1 MSNPLSP
8 SIPPQNPAPSTSS
21 QQPTTDA
28 TSDPLVDDGFTSVTW
43 ESHEPRQDAIDP
55 APFTPFSADP
65 TSAYQHPNPS
75 DELEAAAGGG
85 GFQNVAG
92 GGPEPFN
99 DADPVPVGVDAA
111 ERRAHGEMREATR
124 EAESSL
130 PSWEGRWVDVRVQDP
145 QKEHEG
151 SKDAHVTYAVV
162 VRTNVPGY
170 VSSDPASAAGSSST
184 SKGALR
190 PTADLPTT
198 ARRRFQ
204 DFAFLQQHLT
214 RLFPACVV
222 PPIPDKHRLEYL
234 RGDRFSAEFVE
245 HRRQELQHFLTR
257 VARHPTLARSMLVRD
272 FLLSTQWNVA
282 MHRHS
287 AGVVTGAPGAP
298 GTSGVVPPMEKSGLI
313 DNVTDTFINAFAR
326 VRKPDERF
334 LDLLSG
340 LEKFEDNVGGIER
353 LLAKDQKRSEDMAQ
367 DYVDLAAAYQGLGY
381 LESGIT
387 EPLNRFAERMLDFSS
402 HLRDVVRRPLAAEH
416 PERQLMRS
424 FTLFLASR
432 THTRSNRSSR
442 TYTHSHNT
450 RNPTEASSSC
460 VIKSSSISKN

>member
-8 SIPPQNPAPSTSS
+8 SIPPQDPAPTSS
-21 QQPTTDA
+21 SSEAPQAAPSQPFNDA
-28 TSDPLVDDGFTSVTW
+28 SDPLVDDGFTSVTW
-43 ESHEPRQDAIDP
+43 EQHQQPEDTSASSSDP
-55 APFTPFSADP
+55 PPFQPFSSDP
-65 TSAYQHPNPS
+65 ISPYQHPNPRDS
-75 DELEAAAGGG
+75 LEAAAGGG

-92 GGPEPFN
+92 GGPEHFN
-99 DADPVPVGVDAA
+99 DADPVPIGVDAA

-130 PSWEGRWVDVRVQDP
+130 PSWEGKWVDVKVQDP

-162 VRTNVPGY
+162 VRTNVQGY
-170 VSSDPASAAGSSST
+170 VSSDPASST
-184 SKGALR
+184 GKNALR

-198 ARRRFQ
+198 VRRRFQ
-204 DFAFLQQHLT
+204 DFAFLQQNLT

-257 VARHPTLARSMLVRD
+257 VARHPTLARSMLARD
-272 FLLSTQWNVA
+272 FLLSSQWNVA

-287 AGVVTGAPGAP
+287 AGVVTGAPGTAAQP
-298 GTSGVVPPMEKSGLI
+298 GSVVPPMEKSGLI
-313 DNVTDTFINAFAR
+313 DKATDTFINAFAR

-353 LLAKDQKRSEDMAQ
+353 LVAKDQKRSEDMAQ
-367 DYVDLAAAYQGLGY
+367 DYVDLAAAWQGLGY

-402 HLRDVVRRPLAAEH
+402 HLKEVVSNPSARPDKRAVADLRISFYYPIRTLLLLRPLV
-416 PERQLMRS
+416 
-424 FTLFLASR
+424 
-432 THTRSNRSSR
+432 
-442 TYTHSHNT
+442 Y
-450 RNPTEASSSC
+450 
-460 VIKSSSISKN
+460 